1 MRDFFIQGQELWNH
15 LKTLPQ
21 DQHPTVVFNAHIT
34 GLAISRALG
43 KEDIPVIAL
52 DRDGRAVGL
61 QSKYVHT
68 AALCPNPFTEEAAFI
83 ELLMEMGRR
92 LPKKGVLFPCNDEW
106 VLLVSKY
113 RSTLEDYYLFPFAEW
128 DNVESLLNK
137 RKLYKKAA
145 SLNIPIPATWYPE
158 EFEGNYPEDLP
169 FPCIVKPV
177 EQRSFYEAFQTK
189 AFVADSEDELKRILH
204 SVTEHEV
211 VIQDIISNSLSDFY
225 SLCTYTDIHGEIK
238 GQFIG
243 RKLEQYPLNFGTG
256 CLVESAE
263 GDRFVPHGA
272 EILKAQGYYGIAE
285 TEFVYD
291 KRDDT
296 YKLLD
301 VNTRVWKWIG
311 LPIFSGVN
319 LPLLAYKEA
328 IGFKE
333 EPQYPALS
341 YSKWVYFD
349 DYLKVKQER
358 PGTYHGHLS
367 DEELA
372 AVLSGETSPQIIEA
386 VNSSEDPAPSVQQ
399 VKNKFNQGYVCPC

>member
-1 MRDFFIQGQELWNH
+1 MTDFLIRGTQLWNQ

-21 DQHPTVVFNAHIT
+21 DKHPAVIFNSHIT

-43 KEDIPVIAL
+43 KKGIPIIAL

-68 AALCPNPFTEEAAFI
+68 AALCPNPFTEEAEFI
-83 ELLMEMGRR
+83 SLLLEIGRN
-92 LPKKGVLFPCNDEW
+92 LPQKGVLFPCNDEW
-106 VLLVSKY
+106 VLLVSKH
-113 RSTLEDYYLFPFAEW
+113 RTELEKYFLFPFAEW

-145 SLNIPIPATWYPE
+145 SLDIPIPATWYPE
-158 EFEGNYPEDLP
+158 EFSGEYPDDLP

-189 AFVADSEDELKRILH
+189 AFTANSTEELTGILAKTA
-204 SVTEHEV
+204 SHEV
-211 VIQDIISNSLSDFY
+211 VIQDIISSSLSDFY
-225 SLCTYTDIHGEIK
+225 SLCTYTSMDGEIK
-238 GQFIG
+238 GQFTG

-263 GDRFVPHGA
+263 GGRFVSYGA

-319 LPLLAYKEA
+319 LPLLAYNEVTGLKGES
-328 IGFKE
+328 
-333 EPQYPALS
+333 QYPVLD

-358 PGTYHGHLS
+358 PGTFHGHLS
-367 DEELA
+367 DSEMA
-372 AVLSGETSPQIIEA
+372 SVLFGETSTHITEA
-386 VNSSEDPAPSVQQ
+386 VFSAEDRAPSVQQ
-399 VKNKFNQGYVCPC
+399 VKNKFNQGYICPC